1 MLGFRPRI
9 GDGDAR
15 DMTSWPPTDPLEVF
29 LFGEIPPDDA
39 LTLQR
44 RLVYDRG
51 ERGGGALILCEHSPT
66 ITVGR
71 SGSRTHIVPDDD
83 ELREM
88 RLPVRWTGR
97 GGGCVLHLP
106 GQLAAY
112 LVVSVDSR
120 GTGDYLGV
128 LQRVILGVLA
138 EFDLP
143 GILQPER
150 PGVFV
155 RRSRIA
161 SIGIALTRGVAH
173 HGFTLNVGPY
183 LAPFELLDEPGLNGR
198 PLRQTSIE
206 AQIQRTAPMSRVR
219 EAVVRLVESE
229 LGLERRHVYTDHSLI
244 RRKVR
249 PHVHVAH
256 LG

>member
-1 MLGFRPRI
+1 
-9 GDGDAR
+9 
-15 DMTSWPPTDPLEVF
+15 MTSRPPADPLEVF
-29 LFGEIPPDDA
+29 LLGEISLDDA
-39 LTLQR
+39 QRLQR

-51 ERGGGALILCEHSPT
+51 ERGGGALILCEHPPT

-71 SGSRTHIVPDDD
+71 TGSRAFIVPDDD
-83 ELREM
+83 ELREL
-88 RLPVRWTGR
+88 RLPVRWTTR

-112 LVVSVDSR
+112 LVLSLEAR
-120 GTGDYLGV
+120 NLNLGDYLAIIE
-128 LQRVILGVLA
+128 RVIVGALA

-143 GILQPER
+143 GCVQSER
-150 PGVFV
+150 PGIFV

-161 SIGIALTRGVAH
+161 SIGIAVARGVAH

-183 LAPFELLDEPGLNGR
+183 LAPFELLDEPGLDGW

-206 AQIQRTAPMSRVR
+206 AQIQRTSPMSRVR
-219 EAVVRLVESE
+219 EAIIRLVESE
-229 LGLERRHVYTDHSLI
+229 LGLERRHIYTDHPLI
-244 RRKVR
+244 RPKAR
-249 PHVHVAH
+249 PHAYVAH